1 MEEDDTLEIDLN
13 SLSYEI
19 EEAIAK
25 EVAKKLTDVIAD
37 KVKAKYLNEVVNK
50 IVYGPLHDTFISHLA
65 MLTASKI
72 SEEIA
77 RRITIEADEK
87 VIIKLGEA
95 TVEINARKFLE
106 GLRKRI
112 EVILMNKLEDIIR
125 EAIREYCC

>member
-50 IVYGPLHDTFISHLA
+50 IVYGPLHDTFISPVSYTHLT
-65 MLTASKI
+65 LPT
-72 SEEIA
+72 
-77 RRITIEADEK
+77 TPY
-87 VIIKLGEA
+87 V
-95 TVEINARKFLE
+95 
-106 GLRKRI
+106 
-112 EVILMNKLEDIIR
+112 
-125 EAIREYCC
+125 